1 LNKSESLE
9 SPDFGGCE
17 VSGMV
22 SKFET
27 TRVILCGGADVGGS
41 KARMAEVRGHAE
53 TLKLRKQK
61 AET

>member
-1 LNKSESLE
+1 
-9 SPDFGGCE
+9 
-17 VSGMV
+17 MV

-41 KARMAEVRGHAE
+41 KARTAEARGHAE
-53 TLKLRKQK
+53 KLKLRKQTRLRPTLARLE